1 MILALACLAAVVAGV
16 IQRVTGLAFVLVLI
30 GPVVL
35 IYGPVEGV
43 TVAVLLAVVA
53 SIFAVPSA
61 WREVDWPRTLWL
73 LGAGLAAA
81 PFGALMTRLLPESAL
96 LFVIAGMA
104 TVALLAHR
112 LGRFVASALRGRPGA
127 VVAGA
132 AAGFMH
138 ASSGLSGPALAAF
151 AVGDQWEQR
160 RFAASAQVIFL
171 GYGLVAV
178 ALRGLP
184 VSPPADIFA
193 LGACTAIGILTGALL
208 VRVVPVALARA
219 VMLWCA
225 WAGTIV
231 VLARAVLS
239 LAVQGAS

>member
-1 MILALACLAAVVAGV
+1 MIVALGCLAAVVAAV

-35 IYGPVEGV
+35 IHGPVEGV

-53 SIFAVPSA
+53 SLFAVPTA

-73 LGAGLAAA
+73 LGAGLVAA
-81 PFGALMTRLLPESAL
+81 PFGALITQVLPEAAL
-96 LFVIAGMA
+96 LLLIGAMA
-104 TVALLAHR
+104 VLALLASR
-112 LGRFVASALRGRPGA
+112 LGGIVSATLRGRQGA
-127 VVAGA
+127 ILAGA
-132 AAGFMH
+132 TAGFMH

-151 AVGDQWEQR
+151 AVGDRWEQR

-171 GYGLVAV
+171 GYGLVSV

-184 VSPPADIFA
+184 STPLPEMLLLSAA
-193 LGACTAIGILTGALL
+193 TAAGILGGSLL
-208 VRVVPVALARA
+208 ARVVPASAART

-225 WAGTIV
+225 WTGAVV
-231 VLARAVLS
+231 VLIRGA
-239 LAVQGAS
+239 LAMLG

>member
-1 MILALACLAAVVAGV
+1 MIVALGCLAAVVAAV

-53 SIFAVPSA
+53 SIFAVPTA

-73 LGAGLAAA
+73 LGAGLVAA
-81 PFGALMTRLLPESAL
+81 PFGALVTRMLPDAAL
-96 LFVIAGMA
+96 LLLIGGMA
-104 TVALLAHR
+104 VIALLASR
-112 LGRFVASALRGRPGA
+112 IGGVVSATLRGRQGA
-127 VVAGA
+127 ILAGA

-151 AVGDQWEQR
+151 AVGDRWEQR

-171 GYGLVAV
+171 GYGLVSV

-184 VSPPADIFA
+184 VTPLPEVLLLAV
-193 LGACTAIGILTGALL
+193 CTAVGILAGSLL
-208 VRVVPVALARA
+208 VRVVPASVART

-225 WAGTIV
+225 WAGALV
-231 VLARAVLS
+231 VLVRAVLEMI
-239 LAVQGAS
+239 G